1 MKGSELL
8 VRCLENEGVRYIF
21 GVPGEETLDV
31 LKALASSRQITMV
44 TTQHVQSAAF
54 MANVYGR
61 LSPVPGVCLAVPGPD
76 AGSLATGLTAAFYD
90 RVPLVAI
97 TGQAAPSGGRK
108 DSQQQDIDMV
118 RRLASMTRWN
128 TRIERP
134 GSIPDIVRKA
144 FHLAR
149 LEKPGPTHIAMP
161 TSVATAPV
169 AATPRPTR
177 RITYPPAF
185 PESIAQAVDLLRT
198 SERPVVLV
206 GNGVLRRQATG
217 RQVTD
222 RLVSFVHR
230 LGIPVVPTFMGKG
243 TVDYRDSLA
252 QPAVGLH
259 AQGVRGSALAK
270 ADVVLAI
277 GYDLAEWHAKAW
289 NGKRDKTIIHIDSMA
304 AEVDNHYLPAVEVV
318 GEIDES
324 LWAMECLGDFRS
336 QRWLAGIHRRDAL
349 DLLALHQ
356 MEASFPYKPQRVV
369 AELRNALGDTDMLIT
384 DVGVHTLWLATLFPA
399 TCANS
404 VVIANGLAS
413 LGLAVPGALAAK
425 LVHPERKVVAV
436 TGESGFL
443 KHAQELATARRLGTA
458 FVTIVWREQ
467 PSGVLARDQQRRCGR
482 TFAPAGTHLDLVK
495 YVEAFGLP
503 GFRVERPDSLLPI
516 LKRALDYN
524 RPSLVEVP
532 IDPTV
537 HHELGHV
544 HLDLMPQLRP
554 VVAA

>member
-8 VRCLENEGVRYIF
+8 VKCLENEGVRYIF

-31 LKALASSRQITMV
+31 QQALASSGQITVV

-61 LSPVPGVCLAVPGPD
+61 LSPSPGVCLAAPGPD
-76 AGSLATGLTAAFYD
+76 ASSLATGLTAAFYD

-97 TGQAAPSGGRK
+97 TGQATPGSGRK
-108 DSQQQDIDMV
+108 DSQQDIDMV
-118 RRLASMTRWN
+118 HRLAPMTRWN
-128 TRIERP
+128 ARIERP
-134 GSIPDIVRKA
+134 GSIPEAVRKA
-144 FHLAR
+144 FYLAWM
-149 LEKPGPTHIAMP
+149 EKPGPTHIALP
-161 TSVATAPV
+161 ASVATAPV
-169 AATPRPTR
+169 AATPRPVQ

-185 PESIAQAVDLLRT
+185 PESLAQAVDLLRT

-206 GNGVLRRQATG
+206 GHGVLRRQAAG
-217 RQVTD
+217 RRAAD
-222 RLVSFVHR
+222 RLASFVHR
-230 LGIPVVPTFMGKG
+230 FGIPVVPTFMGKG
-243 TVDYRDSLA
+243 AVDYRDALT

-259 AQGVRGSALAK
+259 NQEVRSSALAQ
-270 ADVVLAI
+270 ADVVLAV
-277 GYDLAEWHAKAW
+277 GYDLAEWHARAW
-289 NGKRDKTIIHIDSMA
+289 NGRRDKTIIHIDSTA

-324 LWAMECLGDFRS
+324 LWAMERLSAFRS
-336 QRWLAGIHRRDAL
+336 PRWLAGIHRRDAL

-356 MEASFPYKPQRVV
+356 MEASFPFKPQRAV
-369 AELRNALGDTDMLIT
+369 AELRSALGDTDMLIT
-384 DVGVHTLWLATLFPA
+384 DAGVHTLWLATLFPA

-404 VVIANGLAS
+404 VVIANSLAS

-436 TGESGFL
+436 TGEDGFL
-443 KHAQELATARRLGTA
+443 KHAQELETARRLGTA
-458 FVTIVWREQ
+458 FVTIVWTERW
-467 PSGVLARDQQRRCGR
+467 SGELARDQQWRCGR
-482 TFAPAGTHLDLVK
+482 SFVPAGTHLDLVK

-532 IDPTV
+532 IDPTA

-544 HLDLMPQLRP
+544 HLDATPHLRP
-554 VVAA
+554 MVAA